1 MVVAIINELPLER
14 EDRLMDRD
22 ESNVQSMVQ
31 TLNFLRKNVLNV
43 SDVAR
48 TKKLTEIL
56 NSFAGTKSEEIFV
69 VQNSKSKDAQGAL
82 IDIDYLLELLKYK
95 AMFDETLEETANEML
110 IQTVQ
115 ERQGAIAAKTVG
127 EVADQFNISWEEIAE
142 AKGRVEID

>member
-1 MVVAIINELPLER
+1 MAITNELSLER
-14 EDRLMDRD
+14 EDRLMDSD
-22 ESNVQSMVQ
+22 EKNVHSMVQ

-82 IDIDYLLELLKYK
+82 IDIDYLLELLQYK
-95 AMFDETLEETANEML
+95 VLFEETLEETANEML

-115 ERQGAIAAKTVG
+115 ERQSAVATKTLG
-127 EVADQFNISWEEIAE
+127 EVADQFNVSWEEITE

>member
-1 MVVAIINELPLER
+1 MAVTREFPLGWK
-14 EDRLMDRD
+14 DGLMDRD
-22 ESNVQSMVQ
+22 EKNVQSMVQ

-82 IDIDYLLELLKYK
+82 IDIDYLLELLRYK
-95 AMFDETLEETANEML
+95 AMFDDTLEDTANEML

-115 ERQGAIAAKTVG
+115 ERQGSVATKTLG
-127 EVADQFNISWEEIAE
+127 EVAEQFNISWEEITE

>member
-1 MVVAIINELPLER
+1 MAVTDELPLER
-14 EDRLMDRD
+14 EDGLMDRD
-22 ESNVQSMVQ
+22 EKNVQSMVQ

-82 IDIDYLLELLKYK
+82 IDIDYLLELLQYK
-95 AMFDETLEETANEML
+95 VLFGETLEETANEML

-115 ERQGAIAAKTVG
+115 ERQGAVATKTLG

>member
-1 MVVAIINELPLER
+1 MAITNELSLER
-14 EDRLMDRD
+14 EDRLMDSD
-22 ESNVQSMVQ
+22 EKNVHSMVQ
-31 TLNFLRKNVLNV
+31 TLNFLRKNLLNV

-56 NSFAGTKSEEIFV
+56 NSFAGAKSEEIFV

-82 IDIDYLLELLKYK
+82 IDVDYLLELLQYK
-95 AMFDETLEETANEML
+95 ALFDETLEETANEML

-115 ERQGAIAAKTVG
+115 ERQGAVATKTLG
-127 EVADQFNISWEEIAE
+127 EVADHFNVSWEEIAE

>member
-1 MVVAIINELPLER
+1 MAITNELSLER
-14 EDRLMDRD
+14 EDRLMDSD
-22 ESNVQSMVQ
+22 EKNVHSMVQ

-56 NSFAGTKSEEIFV
+56 NSFSGTKSEEIFV
-69 VQNSKSKDAQGAL
+69 VQNSKSQDAQGAL
-82 IDIDYLLELLKYK
+82 IDIDYLLELLQYK
-95 AMFDETLEETANEML
+95 VLFEETLEETANEML

-115 ERQGAIAAKTVG
+115 ERQSAVATKTLG
-127 EVADQFNISWEEIAE
+127 EVADQFNISWEEITE